1 MIIWCL
7 SRGAIKGED
16 LLLLTHSSSSENPR
30 AGPSMGPGQDAMA
43 LLALVDKVEG
53 EKELDGS
60 RKLVAY
66 ATVCLTGVC

>member
-1 MIIWCL
+1 M
-7 SRGAIKGED
+7 
-16 LLLLTHSSSSENPR
+16 THSSSREDPR
-30 AGPSMGPGQDAMA
+30 AGPSIGPGQDGAA

-66 ATVCLTGVC
+66 ATVCLTGPC

>member
-1 MIIWCL
+1 M
-7 SRGAIKGED
+7 
-16 LLLLTHSSSSENPR
+16 ENPR
-30 AGPSMGPGQDAMA
+30 SGAGQDEAA

-66 ATVCLTGVC
+66 ATVCLSGDHLLPS

>member
-1 MIIWCL
+1 M
-7 SRGAIKGED
+7 
-16 LLLLTHSSSSENPR
+16 LLLTHSSSVENPR
-30 AGPSMGPGQDAMA
+30 AGSSMGTGQDGAA

-66 ATVCLTGVC
+66 ATVCLTGVPGGEGSGVWG

>member
-1 MIIWCL
+1 MQ
-7 SRGAIKGED
+7 
-16 LLLLTHSSSSENPR
+16 
-30 AGPSMGPGQDAMA
+30 GQDNAA

-66 ATVCLTGVC
+66 ATVCLIGEFESHKVTTMLQPIYGDDRPSVQLSVQGKSS